1 MTAATLTSKGQVTL
15 PKSVRDRLGV
25 QTGDRVEFIET
36 SAGFLILPVK
46 RELAEIKGIVPRTR
60 KPVTIEDMNRA
71 IARMGTHR

>member
-60 KPVTIEDMNRA
+60 KPVTVEDMNRA
-71 IARMGTHR
+71 IARMGTRR

>member
-1 MTAATLTSKGQVTL
+1 MAAATLTSKGQVTL

-46 RELAEIKGIVPRTR
+46 RELTEIKGIVPRTR
-60 KPVTIEDMNRA
+60 KPVSVEDMNRA
-71 IARMGTHR
+71 IARMGARR